1 MDLVYFRTFREV
13 ARRQSFTR
21 AAEHLGYAQSSVT
34 VQIQKLEREY
44 GVPLFERY
52 GRKLRL
58 TPPGE
63 ALLKLASQMLE
74 LYDQSKERIASEV
87 SGTLT
92 VGTID
97 SLAAYYVPPYL
108 QQLRRQFPALSVQLS
123 TESEASLLAKIK
135 DGDCDIGLT
144 LDRSPADPQL
154 ICMPLRREPLVLVAA
169 PEHPL
174 TRQPAPVTLEHLH
187 GSELIVTEQSCIY
200 RSLFEKLLRERRI
213 AYRLVFELASLE
225 AIKQCVR
232 SGLGIALL
240 PGIVV
245 QNELTQGTLAA
256 IPLAA
261 NDDLHI
267 ELQLVLHPGK
277 WLSQPLDSFV
287 ALLKQRSAPA

>member
-13 ARRQSFTR
+13 ARRSSFTR
-21 AAEHLGYAQSSVT
+21 AAEQLGYAQSSVT
-34 VQIQKLEREY
+34 AQIQKLEREY
-44 GVPLFERY
+44 GVPLFERF

-63 ALLKLASQMLE
+63 TLLALASHMLE

-97 SLAAYYVPPYL
+97 SLAAYYIPPYL
-108 QQLRRQFPALSVQLS
+108 QQLRQQFPALSVQLL
-123 TESEASLLAKIK
+123 TESEASLIAAVK

-144 LDRSPADPQL
+144 LDASPADPQL
-154 ICMPLRREPLVLVAA
+154 VCIPLRREPLVLVAA
-169 PEHPL
+169 PGHPL
-174 TRQPAPVTLEHLH
+174 AGIDAPATLEQLQ

-240 PGIVV
+240 PAIAV
-245 QNELTQGTLAA
+245 QQELTQGTLSA
-256 IPLAA
+256 IPLA
-261 NDDLHI
+261 DDLHI
-267 ELQLVLHPGK
+267 ELQLVRHPGK
-277 WLSQPLDSFV
+277 WLSQPLAGLIGMLQQECD
-287 ALLKQRSAPA
+287 